1 MANNVID
8 LAELRKLI
16 DAQAAVPPRAS
27 AQPPS
32 QAPAGAHGERRDPQ
46 ETAEA
51 LTFPPVTLADEA
63 ELAAAVPRVPLVAD
77 AVRLAAWTGT
87 RPVTAEGLLP
97 EADARAAA
105 EELGLDPS
113 RLRLVWIVAVN
124 TGLLRILGGRA
135 SRGPLPDRLTPEA
148 TLEFWDGVVMDVL
161 DRADEGL
168 TGSAIV
174 DGHLAEMLATVYSVR
189 SGVAIANLA
198 RGILQS
204 HEVACAPGQTEMRRL
219 AASLP
224 AELLQALSLLT
235 YCGLVEQTASGRTAL
250 TPLGVWAI
258 RRDLLRE
265 GHDAPTTAEVEV
277 FADLSAAELVDALVN
292 GTATQSAVA
301 GWLERRPPEQAA
313 RELIAIAA
321 EGTAGQRGAVGAVL
335 EELGP
340 EAEKPLRE
348 ALGRPLMRRYAAS
361 WLHIRDLDAPALSPE
376 DHTWIAVDSLA
387 ALMHLSGHAA
397 DRLDTPEPGEDLI
410 RLIAGMPAAGH
421 PDTVAVLDM
430 LARAHDDPA
439 VVKAARKAAM
449 KARSLAH
456 TKLG

>member
-1 MANNVID
+1 MANNVFD

-16 DAQAAVPPRAS
+16 DEQAAVPPR
-27 AQPPS
+27 P
-32 QAPAGAHGERRDPQ
+32 PQ
-46 ETAEA
+46 ETRVDPEA
-51 LTFPPVTLADEA
+51 LTFPPVLLAPDA
-63 ELAAAVPRVPLVAD
+63 ELAARVPTVPLVAD
-77 AVRLAAWTGT
+77 AIRLTSWTGS
-87 RPVTAEGLLP
+87 RPVTPEGLLT
-97 EADARAAA
+97 EADTTAAA
-105 EELGLDPS
+105 EELGLAS
-113 RLRLVWIVAVN
+113 ARLRLVWIVAVN
-124 TGLLRILGGRA
+124 TGLLRIMRGRA
-135 SRGPLPDRLTPEA
+135 SRGPLSLQLTVEA

-168 TGSAIV
+168 TGSAVV

-189 SGVAIANLA
+189 SGVAVANLA

-204 HEVACAPGQTEMRRL
+204 HEVACEPGAVQMRRL
-219 AASLP
+219 AAALP
-224 AELLQALSLLT
+224 AELLEALSLLT
-235 YCGLVEQTASGRTAL
+235 YCGLVEQTESGRTAL

-265 GHDAPTTAEVEV
+265 GHDAPTAAEVEV
-277 FADLSAAELVDALVN
+277 FADLSAAELVEALVK
-292 GTATQSAVA
+292 GAATQSAVA

-313 RELIAIAA
+313 RELIRIAA
-321 EGTAGQRGAVGAVL
+321 DGTAGQRGAVGAIL

-340 EAEKPLRE
+340 EAEAPLRE
-348 ALGRPLMRRYAAS
+348 ALDLPLVRRYAAS
-361 WLHIRDLDAPALSPE
+361 WLHIRDLDAPALSAD

-397 DRLDTPEPGEDLI
+397 GRLDTPEPGEDLVK
-410 RLIAGMPAAGH
+410 LIDEMPAVGH

-430 LARAHDDPA
+430 LATAHDDPA

>member
-1 MANNVID
+1 MANNVFD

-16 DAQAAVPPRAS
+16 DEQAAVPPR
-27 AQPPS
+27 P
-32 QAPAGAHGERRDPQ
+32 PQ
-46 ETAEA
+46 EPPAAAEHEA
-51 LTFPPVTLADEA
+51 LTFPPVQLAPDA
-63 ELAAAVPRVPLVAD
+63 ELAAIIPRVPLVAD
-77 AVRLAAWTGT
+77 AIRLTRWTGE
-87 RPVTAEGLLP
+87 RAVTPEGLLP
-97 EADARAAA
+97 APEAEAAAA
-105 EELGLDPS
+105 ELGVDAA

-124 TGLLRILGGRA
+124 TGLLQILAGRV
-135 SRGPLPDRLTPEA
+135 SRGPLRLQLTVEA

-168 TGSAIV
+168 TGSAVV
-174 DGHLAEMLATVYSVR
+174 DEHLAEMLATVYSVR

-204 HEVACAPGQTEMRRL
+204 HEVACEPGAAEMRRL

-224 AELLQALSLLT
+224 AELLDALALLD
-235 YCGLVEQTASGRTAL
+235 YCGLVEQTAAGRTAL

-277 FADLSAAELVDALVN
+277 YADLSAAELVEALVK
-292 GTATQSAVA
+292 GEATQSAVA
-301 GWLERRPPEQAA
+301 GWLERRPPARAA
-313 RELIAIAA
+313 HDLIEIAA
-321 EGTAGQRGAVGAVL
+321 QGTAGQRGAVGAIL

-340 EAEKPLRE
+340 EAEAPVRE
-348 ALGRPLMRRYAAS
+348 ALALPLMRRYAAS
-361 WLHIRDLDAPALSPE
+361 WLHIRDLQAPKLSPE
-376 DHTWIAVDSLA
+376 DHTWIAVDALA
-387 ALMHLSGHAA
+387 ALMHLSKPIAG
-397 DRLDTPEPGEDLI
+397 RLDTPEPGEDLI
-410 RLIAGMPAAGH
+410 RLVGDMPAVGH
-421 PDTVAVLDM
+421 PDTIAVLDM
-430 LARAHDDPA
+430 LAGAHDDKV

>member
-1 MANNVID
+1 MANNVYD

-16 DAQAAVPPRAS
+16 DEQAVVPARP
-27 AQPPS
+27 
-32 QAPAGAHGERRDPQ
+32 PQ
-46 ETAEA
+46 ETRADHEA
-51 LTFPPVTLADEA
+51 LTFPPVLLAPDA
-63 ELAAAVPRVPLVAD
+63 ELAAQVPTVPLVAD
-77 AVRLAAWTGT
+77 AIRLTSWTGS
-87 RPVTAEGLLP
+87 RAVTPEGLLTEP
-97 EADARAAA
+97 DAAA
-105 EELGLDPS
+105 AAAELGLDPA

-124 TGLLRILGGRA
+124 TGLLRIMRGQA
-135 SRGPLPDRLTPEA
+135 SRGPLSLRLTAEA

-168 TGSAIV
+168 TGSAVV
-174 DGHLAEMLATVYSVR
+174 DEHLAEMLATVYSVR
-189 SGVAIANLA
+189 SGVAVANLA

-204 HEVACAPGQTEMRRL
+204 HEVACEPGAVPMRRL

-224 AELLQALSLLT
+224 AELLEALSLLG
-235 YCGLVEQTASGRTAL
+235 YCGLVEQTGSGRTAL

-277 FADLSAAELVDALVN
+277 FADLSAAELVEALVK
-292 GTATQSAVA
+292 GTASQSAVA

-313 RELIAIAA
+313 RDLVRIAA
-321 EGTAGQRGAVGAVL
+321 DGTAGQRGAVGAIL

-340 EAEKPLRE
+340 EAEAPLRE
-348 ALGRPLMRRYAAS
+348 ALGLPPTRRYAAS
-361 WLHIRDLDAPALSPE
+361 WLHIRDLDAPALSAE
-376 DHTWIAVDSLA
+376 DHTWLAVDSLA
-387 ALMHLSGHAA
+387 ALMHLSGQAA
-397 DRLDTPEPGEDLI
+397 GRLDTPEPGEDLI
-410 RLIAGMPAAGH
+410 RLIGDMPAVGH
-421 PDTVAVLDM
+421 PDTIAVLDM
-430 LARAHDDPA
+430 LATAHDDPA

>member
-1 MANNVID
+1 VANNVFD

-16 DAQAAVPPRAS
+16 DEQAAVPPR
-27 AQPPS
+27 PREETPV
-32 QAPAGAHGERRDPQ
+32 ER
-46 ETAEA
+46 EA
-51 LTFPPVTLADEA
+51 LTFPPVTLAPDA
-63 ELAAAVPRVPLVAD
+63 ELARAVPRVPLVAD
-77 AVRLAAWTGT
+77 AVRLAGWTGS
-87 RPVTAEGLLP
+87 RPVTPEGMLT
-97 EADARAAA
+97 ADDAAAAAA
-105 EELGLDPS
+105 ELELDPV

-124 TGLLRILGGRA
+124 TGLLRIHRGRA
-135 SRGPLPDRLTPEA
+135 SRGPLPQRLTVEA
-148 TLEFWDGVVMDVL
+148 TLEFWDGAVMDVL

-168 TGSAIV
+168 TGSAVIDDHPAV
-174 DGHLAEMLATVYSVR
+174 MHATIYSVR
-189 SGVAIANLA
+189 SGVAVANLA

-204 HEVACAPGQTEMRRL
+204 HEVACAPGRTGMRRL

-224 AELLQALSLLT
+224 GELLQALSLLT
-235 YCGLVEQTASGRTAL
+235 YCGLVEQTAEGRTAL

-265 GHDAPTTAEVEV
+265 GHDAPTSEEVEE
-277 FADLSAAELVDALVN
+277 FADLTAAELVDALVE

-321 EGTAGQRGAVGAVL
+321 EGGAGRRGAVGAVL

-340 EAEKPLRE
+340 EAEEPLRE
-348 ALGRPLMRRYAAS
+348 ALGIPLMRRYAAS
-361 WLHIRDLDAPALSPE
+361 WLHIRDLDAPPLSPE

-397 DRLDTPEPGEDLI
+397 ERLDTPEPAEDLI
-410 RLIAGMPAAGH
+410 RLVNEMPSVGH
-421 PDTVAVLDM
+421 PDTIAVLDM
-430 LARAHDDPA
+430 IARAHDDEK

-456 TKLG
+456 

>member
-1 MANNVID
+1 MANNVFD

-16 DAQAAVPPRAS
+16 DEQPAVPPR
-27 AQPPS
+27 P
-32 QAPAGAHGERRDPQ
+32 PQ
-46 ETAEA
+46 EAAEEHEA
-51 LTFPPVTLADEA
+51 LTFPPVTLVPDAQ
-63 ELAAAVPRVPLVAD
+63 LARLVPAVPLVAD
-77 AVRLAAWTGT
+77 AIRLTAWTGT
-87 RPVTAEGLLP
+87 RPVTPEGLLP
-97 EADARAAA
+97 AADAAAAA
-105 EELGLDPS
+105 ETLGVDAA
-113 RLRLVWIVAVN
+113 RLRLLWIVAVN
-124 TGLLRILGGRA
+124 TGLLQIVRGQAL
-135 SRGPLPDRLTPEA
+135 RGPLPEMLTVEA

-168 TGSAIV
+168 TGSAVV
-174 DGHLAEMLATVYSVR
+174 DEHLAEMLATVYSVR
-189 SGVAIANLA
+189 SGVAVANLA

-204 HEVACAPGQTEMRRL
+204 HEVACEPGTVQLRRL

-224 AELLQALSLLT
+224 AELLEALSLLA
-235 YCGLVEQTASGRTAL
+235 YCGLVEQTDAGRTAL

-265 GHDAPTTAEVEV
+265 GHDAPTAAEVEV
-277 FADLSAAELVDALVN
+277 FADLSAAELVEALVK

-301 GWLERRPPEQAA
+301 GWLERRPPEEAA
-313 RELIAIAA
+313 RELVEIAA
-321 EGTAGQRGAVGAVL
+321 EGTAGQRGAVGAIL

-348 ALGRPLMRRYAAS
+348 ALELPLVRRYAAS
-361 WLHIRDLDAPALSPE
+361 WLHIRDLDAPALSAD

-397 DRLDTPEPGEDLI
+397 GRLDPPEPGEDLI
-410 RLIAGMPAAGH
+410 RLVGEMPAVGH

-430 LARAHDDPA
+430 LASAHDDPA

-449 KARSLAH
+449 KARSVEH
-456 TKLG
+456 TKLGSPHPSETE